1 MVLLYFDVFWRTISK
16 SRWKTWL
23 FCSYWI
29 WFMRRFLKLTWR
41 LENFDTRLVQLLGG
55 LGMAL
60 GRLGSSNP
68 INPLLWSIICSMN
81 IAISRQ
87 CMIIWYCWCIP
98 ASWYVPIC
106 VGYTFHLTLLVKNPC
121 LNKPRHVCL
130 VDYIHTHHWW
140 HPNCIEYNLHAIQY
154 LVFTCQTPFNIAYY
168 VPCILSLWFLN
179 RYISSISHTYH
190 IYHPYHIY
198 HRRKKHI
205 LIMYISHSYVT
216 WLYYTPLFTTQCIY
230 PLVI

>member
-23 FCSYWI
+23 FCENIEYDLCVD
-29 WFMRRFLKLTWR
+29 FWR
-41 LENFDTRLVQLLGG
+41 LENFDTRQGLLITTVIKVRSETSGPTPRG
-55 LGMAL
+55 VGNGWGYL

-98 ASWYVPIC
+98 ASWYVMIC
-106 VGYTFHLTLLVKNPC
+106 PNLCWLYLPLNFVGSKDPC

-130 VDYIHTHHWW
+130 VEYIHTHHWW
-140 HPNCIEYNLHAIQY
+140 HPNCIEYN
-154 LVFTCQTPFNIAYY
+154 
-168 VPCILSLWFLN
+168 
-179 RYISSISHTYH
+179 
-190 IYHPYHIY
+190 
-198 HRRKKHI
+198 
-205 LIMYISHSYVT
+205 
-216 WLYYTPLFTTQCIY
+216 
-230 PLVI
+230 